1 MELPKM
7 LFAVF
12 FCFKTNKNKS
22 AIFYPLIFSLSL
34 SLSLLSS
41 LNSQISMMLTLWE
54 YVIFYGSFVF
64 IVEEVWSQKSCEH
77 EKEYE
82 DARKVVDHEFQL
94 IFDFLIITYMPD
106 DYSTEDIPVVRFPSR
121 LILHENLLLGRFNMA
136 AFTACFRLFHL
147 GIILIFT
154 RWHNWIVWRISY

>member
-34 SLSLLSS
+34 LSS
-41 LNSQISMMLTLWE
+41 LNAHISMMLTLRDN
-54 YVIFYGSFVF
+54 VIFYGSFVF
-64 IVEEVWSQKSCEH
+64 IVEEVWSQKSREH

-106 DYSTEDIPVVRFPSR
+106 DYSTEYIPVVRFPSR

-147 GIILIFT
+147 EIILIFT